1 MEDGDEMRQLA
12 LMGVMLIV
20 LGLGNRLWADE
31 KVTMD
36 EVVVTATKTQEQ
48 RKDVAAAVI
57 VVDDEDIQASPATS
71 VGDLL
76 GGRAG
81 IDWRTRGDYGGAA
94 QEIQI
99 RGMGADGTQV
109 LVNGVTVNSPSLGT
123 ADVGT
128 IPLNAIDRIEV
139 VKGSGSVLYG
149 SGAMGGLVNIITKE
163 PQRDRMDLKVSA
175 GYGTQKSY
183 RFSAEQGM
191 FAFGDLGYYF
201 TANRSGTD
209 GFRDNSDSSQTDA
222 SLKLVLDR
230 GQALHVSLYGDFID
244 RDNGRPGAQ
253 PPAGTAP
260 FSVNGTPVYSA
271 ESASLLNSTSEKDHH
286 LVLNAKSRPLKW
298 MGLTFQADYSLMK
311 SDDSSRRYD
320 AYTPGNLP
328 GNQTQ
333 VENDIFGLEGNVE
346 IDPFSGATLLIGAQY
361 KHFDWDNTSVN
372 LDGYGDASSRLAG
385 SADLHTTG
393 VFAEAQY
400 RPVEYAK
407 LTVGLRHEDHSE
419 FGTEVLPRFG
429 LIINPFETTAL
440 KFNTGKHFKAPTPN
454 DLFWPLEDWGYGM
467 GAQGNRDLRPET
479 GWHTDAS
486 LEQSLADN
494 KVFFSLTW
502 FQWDIDDKIEW
513 VPDSSFFYRPENLSH
528 YDATGWEAGAKLG
541 PFYSTTLSLDYTYT
555 DAREQTAGGTK
566 RPARYSAENLFK
578 AGLTYWF
585 DFGLDL
591 TATARYTDKRPAIYA
606 SAGDTVPAQ
615 VLSDYWTIDL
625 RANQRFLKH
634 WLLSCEVNNLLDEDY
649 DTYAETFY
657 DQFGNGTLS
666 YYPGAGRSLFVSA
679 SYEF

>member
-1 MEDGDEMRQLA
+1 MRRLTVI
-12 LMGVMLIV
+12 GVMLVV
-20 LGLGNRLWADE
+20 LGLGTGVWAEE
-31 KVTMD
+31 KVTMA

-48 RKDVAAAVI
+48 RKDVAASVI
-57 VVDDEDIQASPATS
+57 TVDKEEIQASPATS

-76 GGRAG
+76 GGRTG

-109 LVNGVTVNSPSLGT
+109 LVNGVTINSPSLGS

-128 IPLNAIDRIEV
+128 IPMNAIDRIEV

-163 PQRDRMDLKVSA
+163 PQRDRMDLKLSA
-175 GYGTQKSY
+175 GYGTQKTY
-183 RFSAEQGM
+183 QLSAEQGM

-201 TANRSGTD
+201 TANRTGTD
-209 GFRDNSDSSQTDA
+209 GFRDNSDSNQTDA

-230 GQALHVSLYGDFID
+230 GQTLHVSLYGDFID

-260 FSVNGTPVYSA
+260 FSVNGTLVYSS
-271 ESASLLNSTSEKDHH
+271 ESANLLNSTTEKDRH
-286 LVLNAKSRPLKW
+286 LVLNVKSRPLKW
-298 MGLTFQADYSLMK
+298 MGLTFQTDYTIMK
-311 SDDSSRRYD
+311 SDDYSRRYD
-320 AYTPGNLP
+320 AFAAGNLP
-328 GNQTQ
+328 GNQSQ
-333 VENDIFGLEGNVE
+333 VENEIFGLEGNVE
-346 IDPFSGATLLIGAQY
+346 IDPFRGATLLIGAQY
-361 KHFDWDNTSVN
+361 KHFDWDNTSVT
-372 LDGYGDASSRLAG
+372 LDGSGNASSSLSG

-400 RPVEYAK
+400 RPVKYAK

-419 FGTEVLPRFG
+419 FGTEVLPRLG

-454 DLFWPLEDWGYGM
+454 DLYWPLEDWGYGM
-467 GAQGNRDLRPET
+467 GAQGNPDLRPET
-479 GWHTDAS
+479 GWHTDLS

-494 KVFFSLTW
+494 KLFFTLTR

-528 YDATGWEAGAKLG
+528 YEASGWEVSAKLG
-541 PFYSTTLSLDYTYT
+541 PFYSTTLALDYTYT
-555 DAREQTAGGTK
+555 DAREQKAGGIK
-566 RPARYSAENLFK
+566 RQARYSAENLFK
-578 AGLTYWF
+578 AGVTYWF

-591 TATARYTDKRPAIYA
+591 TATARYTDDRPAIYA
-606 SAGDTVPAQ
+606 SDSDTVPLR

-625 RANQRFLKH
+625 KANQRFLEH
-634 WLLSCEVNNLLDEDY
+634 WLVSCEVNNLLDEDY
-649 DTYAETFY
+649 DTYVETFY
-657 DQFGNGTLS
+657 DRDGNGTLS

-679 SYEF
+679 TYEF